1 MLVASGVSKSFGG
14 LVAVAAVD
22 FDVEEGE
29 LVGLIGPNGA
39 GKSTLFNTISGL
51 YHPDEGTITFRD
63 RPIHRMDPHEIA
75 RLGIARTFQT
85 PRTFPEA
92 DVMENV
98 IVGSV
103 FAGGSSI
110 EEARGRAFEYLEFV
124 DMEESAESEV
134 GSLNLFERK
143 LTELVRALTAEP
155 DLLLIDEIG
164 SGLTP
169 GELEELTDTL
179 RRVRDEL
186 GVAVVWIEHIMD
198 ALMGTVDRVVVLN
211 QGRKIAD
218 GSPADVRE
226 DHDVQEAYLGGTLA

>member
-1 MLVASGVSKSFGG
+1 MLVASGVTKRFGG
-14 LVAVAAVD
+14 LVAVDAVD
-22 FDVEEGE
+22 FEVEEGE

-39 GKSTLFNTISGL
+39 GKSTLFNTITGL

-63 RPIHRMDPHEIA
+63 QSIHGMESHEIA

-98 IVGSV
+98 IVGGV
-103 FAGGSSI
+103 FAGDTSVVG
-110 EEARGRAFEYLEFV
+110 ARRKAAEYLEFV
-124 DMEESAESEV
+124 DLQSAADAEV

-143 LTELVRALTAEP
+143 LLELVRALASEP

-169 GELEELTDTL
+169 GELDELTATL

-186 GVAVVWIEHIMD
+186 GIAIVWIEHIME

-211 QGRKIAD
+211 RGRKIAD
-218 GSPADVRE
+218 GPPADIRADE
-226 DHDVQEAYLGGTLA
+226 DVQEAYLGGTVA